1 MRCRICRD
9 RSPVGM
15 VLGWRLDGY
24 QIAVALV
31 VAFVRDHPFRR
42 CVSECRGDNGTS
54 VWLERL
60 ASMWPFVWRAAWA
73 KCRWVRRHAVFRLG
87 MSFATCHRWA
97 WGVFFSQMSFF
108 DVSLITLWYCYIFR
122 ARKTSQHRY
131 IWTPWIRVCRGCAC
145 RIWTIQ
151 SRFDGK

>member
-31 VAFVRDHPFRR
+31 VAFVRDHPFGR

-73 KCRWVRRHAVFRLG
+73 ECRWVRRHAVFRLG
-87 MSFATCHRWA
+87 MSFAACHRWA
-97 WGVFFSQMSFF
+97 WGVFRSNAILWRFSQGLYMHGFSGLESFEASP
-108 DVSLITLWYCYIFR
+108 DRKMYIFLCSVWYQ
-122 ARKTSQHRY
+122 KICDQQLMVSSY
-131 IWTPWIRVCRGCAC
+131 CE
-145 RIWTIQ
+145 
-151 SRFDGK
+151 